1 MVMDT
6 LATRS
11 NVQATLRTRATHHKA
26 MDPAQG
32 ILLRVIPRRAKV
44 AIHPR
49 VGDPTDLTWVVSQVD
64 RRLVDPL
71 ATHSIQE

>member
-1 MVMDT
+1 MAT
-6 LATRS
+6 LATHS
-11 NVQATLRTRATHHKA
+11 NVQATLRTRAIHRKA

-32 ILLRVIPRRAKV
+32 ILLKVIPRRAKV

-49 VGDPTDLTWVVSQVD
+49 VGDPTDLTWAASQVD
-64 RRLVDPL
+64 PQVDPVDPL